1 MSNLP
6 LAFAEIL
13 IGGIFATA
21 GITGE
26 TFSNII
32 KGEITPQPLAGSSS
46 AAGAA
51 AAGGAAASSSGSS
64 SAPAATGKGS
74 TAAYGKL
81 IGSGGITPTN
91 FATALLNAIGA
102 PLTNANVKS
111 IVDWEALEGGN
122 WKNTARFNPL
132 NTTQAEPGYSETGA
146 QGNIG
151 SYTSWAQGLQ
161 ATATTLDESMYS
173 DIRAALM
180 TGTGLGG
187 KTLTGLHDWS
197 AGPSAPADKGYWS
210 VP

>member
-1 MSNLP
+1 MANLP

-13 IGGIFATA
+13 AGGLILTA
-21 GITGE
+21 GITGN
-26 TFSNII
+26 TPKQII
-32 KGEITPQPLAGSSS
+32 KGELASAATPAGAAPGRGSSS
-46 AAGAA
+46 
-51 AAGGAAASSSGSS
+51 
-64 SAPAATGKGS
+64 
-74 TAAYGKL
+74 AAYGKL
-81 IGSGGITPTN
+81 IGSGGVTPTN

-102 PLTNANVKS
+102 PLTKANIKS

-132 NTTQAEPGYSETGA
+132 NTTQAEPGYSETGT

-161 ATATTLDESMYS
+161 ATVTTLDEGMYS

-197 AGPSAPADKGYWS
+197 AGPTAAASAGYWS